1 MDLEWK
7 VEKICDKQLRDV
19 NPNDLVEDGLYRLC
33 DVYKSGGGYDKLPNI
48 IASRF
53 NYNIDDYRKQFVV
66 QLKGCVMKCPYCYV
80 TPDGINATPVLKTTD
95 ELVESFIK
103 TGVNVFHL
111 MGGSPA
117 IYIKDWNILINK
129 LLEKKPQTI
138 FHSDL
143 LLQECNY
150 TKEVIESISKPNS
163 VYAISIKGAN
173 KDEYLKN
180 TGVPLKEDM
189 LINNLDV
196 IKNSSLN
203 YYFTFTGMTEDGV
216 KEFCDNYNITSK
228 MLKDSFIIKLIDYDA
243 LK

>member
-1 MDLEWK
+1 MNLKWK

-19 NPNDLVEDGLYRLC
+19 NPKDLVEDGLYRLC

-53 NYNIDDYRKQFVV
+53 NYNIEDYRRQFVV

-80 TPDGINATPVLKTTD
+80 TPDGINGTPVLKTTN
-95 ELVESFIK
+95 ELVESYLK

-117 IYIKDWNILINK
+117 IYIKDWNVLINR
-129 LLEKKPQTI
+129 LLEIKPQTI

-143 LLQECNY
+143 LLQESFY
-150 TKEVIESISKPNS
+150 TKEIIDSISMPNS

-180 TGVPLKEDM
+180 TGIQLKEDM
-189 LINNLDV
+189 LINNLD
-196 IKNSSLN
+196 IIRKSSLN

-216 KEFCDNYNITSK
+216 EEFCKKYNITEK
-228 MLKDSFIIKLIDYDA
+228 MLKDSFIIKLIEYDA

>member
-1 MDLEWK
+1 MDLKWK

-33 DVYKSGGGYDKLPNI
+33 DVYKSGGGYDKLPDI

-66 QLKGCVMKCPYCYV
+66 QLKGCVMKCPYWYV
-80 TPDGINATPVLKTTD
+80 TPDGINATPKTTD

-150 TKEVIESISKPNS
+150 TKEVIESISKPNF

-216 KEFCDNYNITSK
+216 KEFCENYNITFE
-228 MLKDSFIIKLIDYDA
+228 MLKDSFIIQIIDHDA